1 MCTEWACMSLCHMLR
16 LACSD
21 TTLLKGQ
28 AKEVDWVEEEKE
40 VQDEAEAAAGEAEEK
55 QADSVAREAAQQE

>member
-1 MCTEWACMSLCHMLR
+1 MLR